1 MHDMNEQDQREQ
13 DERLRETIGAIVKF
27 ESDRVTPLSDAPKVL
42 GGHLS
47 WWYTRNSQLATF
59 DDEFSNFR
67 AAGADHEAAA
77 RAALQIAI
85 EGMILAAR
93 ALARAKV
100 GGP

>member
-1 MHDMNEQDQREQ
+1 MPEMSDLQEREQ
-13 DERLRETIGAIVKF
+13 DETLCEAVGQIVKF
-27 ESDRVTPLSDAPKVL
+27 ESDRVRPLPDTGEALSAF
-42 GGHLS
+42 LS
-47 WWYTRNSQLATF
+47 WWYAREAQLSTF
-59 DDEFSNFR
+59 DDDFSNFR

-85 EGMILAAR
+85 EAVVLAAR